1 MISVKEK
8 GPVDHIEIVFFYKD
22 LGSKDARVF
31 YFIRTKMTLECEF
44 GCDCDSPVFKNF
56 DPVLE
61 PADLDRLIQE
71 KIARARRHIE
81 LQENISDSVT
91 D

>member
-1 MISVKEK
+1 MP
-8 GPVDHIEIVFFYKD
+8 GFFY
-22 LGSKDARVF
+22 F
-31 YFIRTKMTLECEF
+31 TRTKMTTECEF
-44 GCDCDSPVFKNF
+44 GCDCDGLVFKNF
-56 DPVLE
+56 DTVLE

-81 LQENISDSVT
+81 LQENIGDSIT

>member
-1 MISVKEK
+1 
-8 GPVDHIEIVFFYKD
+8 
-22 LGSKDARVF
+22 
-31 YFIRTKMTLECEF
+31 MTLECEF

>member
-1 MISVKEK
+1 
-8 GPVDHIEIVFFYKD
+8 
-22 LGSKDARVF
+22 
-31 YFIRTKMTLECEF
+31 MTIECEF
-44 GCDCDSPVFKNF
+44 GCDCDSTVFKNF
-56 DPVLE
+56 DTVLE

-81 LQENISDSVT
+81 LQENIGDSVT

>member
-1 MISVKEK
+1 
-8 GPVDHIEIVFFYKD
+8 
-22 LGSKDARVF
+22 
-31 YFIRTKMTLECEF
+31 MTTECEF
-44 GCDCDSPVFKNF
+44 GCDCDGLVFKNF
-56 DPVLE
+56 DTVLE

-81 LQENISDSVT
+81 LQENIGDSIT